1 MQPGDVAA
9 VLLRWKTGENEYRVL
24 FGDLHAETVD
34 ADTLAKLEAALPK

>member
-24 FGDLHAETVD
+24 FGDLHAETID